1 MTECKRDLAGSKGRG
16 GCAEQVVFDFG
27 GGARPTL
34 RFDAG
39 AVTSDA
45 GLAVLRQADER
56 LGLFAAAAGTIEDRR
71 WARMVVHPVQR
82 LLREVVYAYAAGYED
97 GNDHPRLAADEL
109 FSAMIGPAAAG
120 SINPKQHTG
129 LASEATISRLLG
141 ARVLACDALE
151 AVHRRWFLLSM
162 CRRQPPVLTLD
173 IDGYD
178 AETHGQQQLSMYND
192 YYGQYMY
199 YPLQISVAEYGFVVG
214 ALLRP
219 GDAASNGQAAAQL
232 RPLLEFLGKSFP
244 KTRLRLRAD
253 SGFMDPEIYDLCE
266 EFSVEYAV
274 RLKMN
279 KTLKALIQRLLEP
292 RVEREVPADR
302 RDRRWALYAEHPY
315 RAGTW
320 HRSRRVLL
328 KLTFNPAK
336 DRVESYALVTNS
348 ARSQRHVWGFY
359 EHRGQCEQR
368 IDELKNHLRAEKFS
382 CTLFESNA
390 VKLHLMVMAHN
401 LFAAVRMLLPARH
414 ELKRATIG
422 QLRVRLIK
430 CGATLRRTARRLWI
444 HASSSWP
451 FRGLLADVAV
461 RMVHGP
467 LRPVPLWNSG

>member
-1 MTECKRDLAGSKGRG
+1 MTECKRERVGSKGRG

-27 GGARPTL
+27 GGVRPTL

-45 GLAVLRQADER
+45 GLAALRQADER
-56 LGLFAAAAGTIEDRR
+56 LGLFAAAAGMIEDRR
-71 WARMVVHPVQR
+71 WAPMVVHPVGR

-109 FSAMIGPAAAG
+109 FAALIGPVTTG
-120 SINPKQHTG
+120 GINPKRHAG

-141 ARVLACDALE
+141 ERRMAFAALE
-151 AVHRRWFLLSM
+151 AIHRHWFLLSM

-173 IDGYD
+173 IDGFD
-178 AETHGQQQLSMYND
+178 AETHGQQQLSLYND

-219 GDAASNGQAAAQL
+219 GDAPGNGGAAAQL
-232 RPLLEFLGKSFP
+232 RPLLEFLRGSFP

-279 KTLKALIQRLLEP
+279 KLLKALIAQLLEP
-292 RVEREVPADR
+292 RVRREIPLERR
-302 RDRRWALYAEHPY
+302 TSRWTLYAECRY

-320 HRSRRVLL
+320 KRARRVVL

-336 DRVESYALVTNS
+336 DEIERYAIVTNS
-348 ARSQRHVWGFY
+348 ARAQRKVWNFY
-359 EHRGQCEQR
+359 AHRGQCEQR
-368 IDELKNHLRAEKFS
+368 IDELKNHLRAEKLS
-382 CTLFESNA
+382 CTLFAPNA
-390 VKLHLMVMAHN
+390 VKLHLVVMAHN
-401 LFAAVRMLLPARH
+401 LFAAVRILLPDRH
-414 ELKRATIG
+414 ELKRATVG
-422 QLRVRLIK
+422 QLRIRLVK
-430 CGATLRRTARRLWI
+430 CGATIRRTARRLWI
-444 HASSSWP
+444 HASRSWP
-451 FRGLLADVAV
+451 FRELLGNVAE
-461 RMVHGP
+461 RMVRGP
-467 LRPVPLWNSG
+467 LCPVPLWNSG